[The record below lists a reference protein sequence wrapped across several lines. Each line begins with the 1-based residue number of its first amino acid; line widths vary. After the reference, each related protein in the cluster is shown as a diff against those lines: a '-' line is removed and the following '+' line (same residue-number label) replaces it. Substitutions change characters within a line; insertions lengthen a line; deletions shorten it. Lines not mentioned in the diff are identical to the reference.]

1 MQSIR
6 NLILLISVLSL
17 ALLAPVDSARAR
29 DELVDATRTA
39 LTNLF
44 RALATGDPDRIRPLL
59 SPEFQVLRSNGV
71 GYDRDAYIAGSIPHI
86 MSEPKFN
93 ELFVTRNGSIV
104 VCRMK
109 LDINEIIDGKKVE
122 SNAAQLIVFKVSGA
136 EWQVVAAA
144 NFARLEK

>member
-1 MQSIR
+1 
-6 NLILLISVLSL
+6 
-17 ALLAPVDSARAR
+17 
-29 DELVDATRTA
+29 
-39 LTNLF
+39 
-44 RALATGDPDRIRPLL
+44 
-59 SPEFQVLRSNGV
+59 
-71 GYDRDAYIAGSIPHI
+71 

-109 LDINEIIDGKKVE
+109 LDIDEIIDSKKVE
-122 SNAAQLIVFKVSGA
+122 SNAAQLLVFKVSGA

>member
-6 NLILLISVLSL
+6 NLILLVSVLSL

-71 GYDRDAYIAGSIPHI
+71 GYDRDAYIAGSIPPLCP
-86 MSEPKFN
+86 SPN
-93 ELFVTRNGSIV
+93 STNYL
-104 VCRMK
+104 
-109 LDINEIIDGKKVE
+109 
-122 SNAAQLIVFKVSGA
+122 
-136 EWQVVAAA
+136 
-144 NFARLEK
+144 